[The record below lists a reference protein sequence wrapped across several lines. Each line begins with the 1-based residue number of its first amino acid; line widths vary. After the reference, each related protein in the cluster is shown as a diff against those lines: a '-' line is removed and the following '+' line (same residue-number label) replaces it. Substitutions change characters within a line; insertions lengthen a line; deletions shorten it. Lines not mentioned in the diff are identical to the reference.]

1 MPTWRTN
8 GSCKMRSNR
17 WTSEHA
23 SLHDP
28 PLDTHK
34 LEGLILEVA
43 IKAPQPFPPL
53 GSGLTLTPMLFNT
66 VVHSPTT
73 GNKYPG

>member
-1 MPTWRTN
+1 MN
-8 GSCKMRSNR
+8 GSYKMVQNPSRQIKLSRIVNR
-17 WTSEHA
+17 
-23 SLHDP
+23 
-28 PLDTHK
+28 PLETHQ

-43 IKAPQPFPPL
+43 MKAPQPFPPL
-53 GSGLTLTPMLFNT
+53 GSGLTLTPMLFKT